1 MRFPIRASG
10 CVGWGHR
17 HTDHYRMP
25 PSHTSNFTW
34 ISVQMCK
41 KNQLSI
47 RIPVRI
53 LEHSVIFKCFLNL
66 SSLKSAP
73 QMRSCSAYPS
83 FPHSYFQ
90 TVLVSSCQAP
100 PLLWD
105 LGTVSPVG
113 LAFIRQ
119 RVSPVGLAFSLN
131 S

>member
-17 HTDHYRMP
+17 HTDYYHMP

-73 QMRSCSAYPS
+73 QMRSCSGYPS

-90 TVLVSSCQAP
+90 TFLVSPCQAP

-105 LGTVSPVG
+105 LGTLHQANSFPCR
-113 LAFIRQ
+113 FILF
-119 RVSPVGLAFSLN
+119 PEFLTFYFN
-131 S
+131 